1 MTKMKPNE
9 DQHLY
14 EMAVYKQQKISDYAG
29 NPLIEALPPILESE
43 DEVIDAFYNFP
54 YISDEEKRL
63 SPRLKSH
70 LLWRVKSFLQPLPAH
85 IRLES
90 IVSSLI
96 RNSYKSRNPLDAQY
110 KRKMQVLNQ
119 IKNLNECT
127 VGDVETAYQGFS
139 TTAECAIINGVS
151 GAGKTTAMNRT
162 LNLYQQ
168 VIRHESYQGKPFTKT
183 QIVWLKVDCPF
194 DGNFTTL
201 CRSVFKEIDRLTGER
216 WLEKYGYL
224 TRSTSTMVMHLTTL
238 LTNYNVGVLVIDEI
252 QHLCKLKGEAVDM
265 LDFFVTLTNMFS
277 VPIIFIGTSK
287 ARSLF
292 QTNFRLARRVQ
303 SGGYIEMGPL
313 KNGSSEWD
321 TLLESLWEFNVL
333 DEETELNEKM
343 REVFY
348 DECQGVISI
357 TVLLFMCSQSRAL
370 MNQMKKLTSAIIKDT
385 SAKDLQL
392 TQPMI
397 TALRS
402 GDPQRIAEFDDI
414 RIHDEDVWKNLQ
426 HDMEMEVRV
435 NDAITAKKKDMK
447 TRRQNS
453 HDALYFSICASN
465 LFPNLG
471 QDEIRKILD
480 VVIES
485 CEIST
490 PEDELKML
498 VMKRIFAENQKRLQK
513 KKTERVVPIRNSNL
527 LTIYDEAI
535 SNKEHPYDLLKKKG
549 YIKNPF
555 EEFRKAE

>member
-1 MTKMKPNE
+1 
-9 DQHLY
+9 
-14 EMAVYKQQKISDYAG
+14 
-29 NPLIEALPPILESE
+29 
-43 DEVIDAFYNFP
+43 
-54 YISDEEKRL
+54 
-63 SPRLKSH
+63 
-70 LLWRVKSFLQPLPAH
+70 
-85 IRLES
+85 
-90 IVSSLI
+90 
-96 RNSYKSRNPLDAQY
+96 
-110 KRKMQVLNQ
+110 
-119 IKNLNECT
+119 
-127 VGDVETAYQGFS
+127 
-139 TTAECAIINGVS
+139 
-151 GAGKTTAMNRT
+151 
-162 LNLYQQ
+162 
-168 VIRHESYQGKPFTKT
+168 
-183 QIVWLKVDCPF
+183 
-194 DGNFTTL
+194 
-201 CRSVFKEIDRLTGER
+201 
-216 WLEKYGYL
+216 
-224 TRSTSTMVMHLTTL
+224 MVMHMTTL

-357 TVLLFMCSQSRAL
+357 AVLLFMCSQSRAL
-370 MNQMKKLTSAIIKDT
+370 MNQMKKLTSAVIKDT

-402 GDPQRIAEFDDI
+402 GDPQKIAEFDDI
-414 RIHDEDVWKNLQ
+414 RIHDEDIWKNLQ

-447 TRRQNS
+447 ARRQNS
-453 HDALYFSICASN
+453 HDSLYFSICSSN

-480 VVIES
+480 TVIES

-498 VMKRIFAENQKRLQK
+498 VMERIFAENQKKLQK
-513 KKTERVVPIRNSNL
+513 KKTKRVVPIRNSNL
-527 LTIYDEAI
+527 LTMYDEAI
-535 SNKEHPYDLLKKKG
+535 SKKEHPYDLLKKKG

>member
-1 MTKMKPNE
+1 MTRMKPN
-9 DQHLY
+9 DDLY
-14 EMAVYKQQKISDYAG
+14 RYEIAVYKEQKISDYAG

-54 YISDEEKRL
+54 IISDEEKRL

-85 IRLES
+85 IRLEA
-90 IVSSLI
+90 IVSTLI

-119 IKNLNECT
+119 IKNLDECT
-127 VGDVETAYQGFS
+127 VNDVETAYQGFS

-162 LNLYQQ
+162 LHLYPQM
-168 VIRHESYQGKPFTKT
+168 IRHEAYHGKPLTRT

-194 DGNFTTL
+194 DGNFATL

-252 QHLCKLKGEAVDM
+252 QHLSKLKDEAVDM

-287 ARSLF
+287 ARNLF

-313 KNGSSEWD
+313 KKGSVEWD

-333 DEETELNEKM
+333 DVEIELDEKM

-357 TVLLFMCSQSRAL
+357 AVMLFMCSQSRAL
-370 MNQMKKLTSAIIKDT
+370 MNQMKKLTPAIIKET
-385 SAKDLQL
+385 AVNDLRF

-402 GDPQRIAEFDDI
+402 GNPLKIAEFDDI
-414 RIHDEDVWKNLQ
+414 RIDEEDVWKNLQ
-426 HDMEMEVRV
+426 HDIDMEERV
-435 NDAITAKKKDMK
+435 NDAITAKRKDMK
-447 TRRQNS
+447 SRRQNS
-453 HDALYFSICASN
+453 HDSLYFSICSSN

-480 VVIES
+480 TVIES
-485 CEIST
+485 CELSIS
-490 PEDELKML
+490 EDDLKML
-498 VMKRIFAENQKRLQK
+498 VMERIFAENQKNLQK
-513 KKTERVVPIRNSNL
+513 KKTERVIPIRSSSL
-527 LTIYDEAI
+527 LALYDEAI
-535 SNKEHPYDLLKKKG
+535 SKKEHPYDMLKKKG
-549 YIKNPF
+549 IIKNPF

>member
-1 MTKMKPNE
+1 MTRMKPN
-9 DQHLY
+9 DDLHRY
-14 EMAVYKQQKISDYAG
+14 EIADYKEQKISDYAG

-70 LLWRVKSFLQPLPAH
+70 LLWRVKSFIQPLPAH

-90 IVSSLI
+90 IVSTLI

-119 IKNLNECT
+119 MKNLNDCT
-127 VGDVETAYQGFS
+127 VDDVETAYQGFS

-168 VIRHESYQGKPFTKT
+168 VIRHESYHGKPFTKT

-194 DGNFTTL
+194 DGNFATL

-313 KNGSSEWD
+313 KNGSSEWE

-343 REVFY
+343 REVF
-348 DECQGVISI
+348 
-357 TVLLFMCSQSRAL
+357 
-370 MNQMKKLTSAIIKDT
+370 
-385 SAKDLQL
+385 
-392 TQPMI
+392 
-397 TALRS
+397 
-402 GDPQRIAEFDDI
+402 
-414 RIHDEDVWKNLQ
+414 
-426 HDMEMEVRV
+426 
-435 NDAITAKKKDMK
+435 
-447 TRRQNS
+447 
-453 HDALYFSICASN
+453 
-465 LFPNLG
+465 
-471 QDEIRKILD
+471 
-480 VVIES
+480 
-485 CEIST
+485 
-490 PEDELKML
+490 
-498 VMKRIFAENQKRLQK
+498 
-513 KKTERVVPIRNSNL
+513 
-527 LTIYDEAI
+527 
-535 SNKEHPYDLLKKKG
+535 
-549 YIKNPF
+549 
-555 EEFRKAE
+555 

>member
-1 MTKMKPNE
+1 MTRMKPN
-9 DQHLY
+9 DDLY
-14 EMAVYKQQKISDYAG
+14 RFEIAVYKEQKISDYVG
-29 NPLIEALPPILESE
+29 NPLIEALPSILESE

-54 YISDEEKRL
+54 FISDVEKRL

-90 IVSSLI
+90 IVSTLI

-119 IKNLNECT
+119 IKNLDECT
-127 VGDVETAYQGFS
+127 INDIETAYQGFS

-162 LNLYQQ
+162 LHLYPQ
-168 VIRHESYQGKPFTKT
+168 VIRHESYQGKPLTRT
-183 QIVWLKVDCPF
+183 QIVWLMVDCPF
-194 DGNFTTL
+194 DGNFATL
-201 CRSVFKEIDRLTGER
+201 CRSIFKEIDRLTGER

-252 QHLCKLKGEAVDM
+252 QHLSKLKGEAVDM

-313 KNGSSEWD
+313 KRGSVEWD

-333 DEETELNEKM
+333 NEETELEEKM

-357 TVLLFMCSQSRAL
+357 AVMLFMCSQSRAL
-370 MNQMKKLTSAIIKDT
+370 LNHMKKLTPAIIKET
-385 SAKDLQL
+385 AVNDLKF

-402 GDPQRIAEFDDI
+402 GNPLKIAKFDDI
-414 RIHDEDVWKNLQ
+414 RIDEEDVWKNLQ
-426 HDMEMEVRV
+426 HDIDMEERV
-435 NDAITAKKKDMK
+435 NDAIAAKKKRYEVK
-447 TRRQNS
+447 
-453 HDALYFSICASN
+453 
-465 LFPNLG
+465 
-471 QDEIRKILD
+471 
-480 VVIES
+480 
-485 CEIST
+485 
-490 PEDELKML
+490 
-498 VMKRIFAENQKRLQK
+498 
-513 KKTERVVPIRNSNL
+513 
-527 LTIYDEAI
+527 
-535 SNKEHPYDLLKKKG
+535 
-549 YIKNPF
+549 
-555 EEFRKAE
+555 KAEFS

>member
-1 MTKMKPNE
+1 MTRMKLNN
-9 DQHLY
+9 DLY
-14 EMAVYKQQKISDYAG
+14 PYEIAEYKEQKISDYAG

-43 DEVIDAFYNFP
+43 DDVIDAFYNFP
-54 YISDEEKRL
+54 MISDEEKRL

-70 LLWRVKSFLQPLPAH
+70 ILWRVKSFLQPLPAH

-90 IVSSLI
+90 IVSTLI
-96 RNSYKSRNPLDAQY
+96 RNSYKSRNPLDIQY
-110 KRKMQVLNQ
+110 KRKIQVLNH
-119 IKNLNECT
+119 IKIIDQCT
-127 VGDVETAYQGFS
+127 IDDIETAYHGFS

-151 GAGKTTAMNRT
+151 GAGKTTAINST
-162 LNLYQQ
+162 LHLYPQ
-168 VIRHESYQGKPFTKT
+168 VIRHESYYGKPLTRT

-194 DGNFTTL
+194 DGNFATL
-201 CRSVFKEIDRLTGER
+201 CRSVFKEIDKLTGER

-252 QHLCKLKGEAVDM
+252 QHLSKLKGEAVDM

-313 KNGSSEWD
+313 KRGSIEWD

-333 DEETELNEKM
+333 DEETELDEKM

-357 TVLLFMCSQSRAL
+357 AVMLFMCSQSRSL
-370 MNQMKKLTSAIIKDT
+370 LNQMKKMTPSIIKET
-385 SAKDLQL
+385 ATNDLRF

-397 TALRS
+397 IALRS
-402 GDPQRIAEFDDI
+402 GDPLKIAEFDDI
-414 RIHDEDVWKNLQ
+414 RINEEDVWKSLQ
-426 HDMEMEVRV
+426 HDIEMEERV
-435 NDAITAKKKDMK
+435 NEAITTKRKDMK

-453 HDALYFSICASN
+453 HDSLYFSICSSN
-465 LFPNLG
+465 LFPHLG
-471 QDEIRKILD
+471 QNEIKKILD
-480 VVIES
+480 TVIS
-485 CEIST
+485 NCELNTS
-490 PEDELKML
+490 EDDLKML
-498 VMKRIFAENQKRLQK
+498 VMERIFAENQKKQLK
-513 KKTERVVPIRNSNL
+513 KRPMNVSPVRNNNL
-527 LTIYDEAI
+527 LNIYDEAV
-535 SNKEHPYDLLKKKG
+535 SKKEHPYEVLKRQG
-549 YIKNPF
+549 FIKNPF
-555 EEFRKAE
+555 EEFGKAE

>member
-1 MTKMKPNE
+1 MTGMKPNE
-9 DQHLY
+9 DLHLY
-14 EMAVYKQQKISDYAG
+14 EMAVYKEQKISDYAG

-43 DEVIDAFYNFP
+43 DEVIDAFYSFP
-54 YISDEEKRL
+54 FISDEEKRL

-90 IVSSLI
+90 IVSTLI
-96 RNSYKSRNPLDAQY
+96 RNSYKSRNPIDAQY

-119 IKNLNECT
+119 MKNLNECT
-127 VGDVETAYQGFS
+127 VDDVETAYQGFS

-162 LNLYQQ
+162 LHLYPQ
-168 VIRHESYQGKPFTKT
+168 VIRHESYQNKPLTRT

-194 DGNFTTL
+194 DGNFATL

-224 TRSTSTMVMHLTTL
+224 TRSNSTMVMHLTTL

-252 QHLCKLKGEAVDM
+252 QHLSKLKDEAVDM

-313 KNGSSEWD
+313 KKGSVEWD

-333 DEETELNEKM
+333 DEETELDDKM
-343 REVFY
+343 REVFF

-357 TVLLFMCSQSRAL
+357 AVMLFMCSQSRTL
-370 MNQMKKLTSAIIKDT
+370 LNQMKKLTPSIIKET
-385 SAKDLQL
+385 AVNDLKF

-402 GDPQRIAEFDDI
+402 GNPLKIAEFDDI
-414 RIHDEDVWKNLQ
+414 RIDEEEIWKNLQ
-426 HDMEMEVRV
+426 HDIDMEERV
-435 NDAITAKKKDMK
+435 NDAISAKKRDMK
-447 TRRQNS
+447 ERRHNS
-453 HDALYFSICASN
+453 QDSLYFSICSSN

-480 VVIES
+480 TVIES
-485 CEIST
+485 CEISI

-498 VMKRIFAENQKRLQK
+498 VMERIFAENQKRQQK
-513 KKTERVVPIRNSNL
+513 KKTERIVPIKNNNL
-527 LTIYDEAI
+527 LAIYDEAI
-535 SNKEHPYDLLKKKG
+535 SKKEHPYDMLKNKG

>member
-1 MTKMKPNE
+1 MTKMKY
-9 DQHLY
+9 DDLY
-14 EMAVYKQQKISDYAG
+14 SSYEVAVYKQQKISEYAG

-54 YISDEEKRL
+54 FISEEEKRL

-70 LLWRVKSFLQPLPAH
+70 ILWRVKSFLQPLPAH

-90 IVSSLI
+90 IVSTLI

-119 IKNLNECT
+119 MKSLDSCT
-127 VGDVETAYQGFS
+127 ADDVETAYQGFS

-151 GAGKTTAMNRT
+151 GAGKTTAINRT
-162 LNLYQQ
+162 LHLYPQ
-168 VIRHESYQGKPFTKT
+168 VIRHQSYDDKPLTRT

-194 DGNFTTL
+194 DGNFATL
-201 CRSVFKEIDRLTGER
+201 CRSVFKEIDKLTGER

-252 QHLCKLKGEAVDM
+252 QYLSKLKDEAVDM

-277 VPIIFIGTSK
+277 VPIIFIGTSNFK
-287 ARSLF
+287 RLF

-313 KNGSSEWD
+313 KKDSVEWD

-333 DEETELNEKM
+333 DEETELTEKI

-357 TVLLFMCSQSRAL
+357 AVMLFMCAQSRAL
-370 MNQMKKLTSAIIKDT
+370 LNQMKKLTLAIIT
-385 SAKDLQL
+385 ETAANDLRF

-397 TALRS
+397 VALRS
-402 GDPQRIAEFDDI
+402 GDPLKIAAFDDI
-414 RIHDEDVWKNLQ
+414 RIDEEYVWKNIQ
-426 HDMEMEVRV
+426 HDIEMEERV
-435 NDAITAKKKDMK
+435 NDAIAAKKQDMK
-447 TRRQNS
+447 SKRQNA
-453 HDALYFSICASN
+453 HDSLYFTICSSN
-465 LFPNLG
+465 LFPHLS
-471 QDEIRKILD
+471 QDQLRNIID
-480 VVIES
+480 AVVKS
-485 CEIST
+485 CEVNIS
-490 PEDELKML
+490 EDELKML
-498 VMKRIFAENQKRLQK
+498 VMERIFSENQKKQQK
-513 KKTERVVPIRNSNL
+513 KKTVSLFPINNSNL
-527 LTIYDEAI
+527 LAIYDDAI
-535 SNKEHPYDLLKKKG
+535 NTKQHPYDSLKRKG

-555 EEFRKAE
+555 EEFMRAK